1 MTGRSVRALLYAAL
15 VLLYAFHQDL
25 WLWDDP
31 RIVLGLPVGL
41 TYHVLYCLV
50 AALLLALVVRF
61 AWPAAVES
69 SAEWEADR

>member
-15 VLLYAFHQDL
+15 FLLFVLHQDS

-41 TYHVLYCLV
+41 SYHVVYCLV
-50 AALLLALVVRF
+50 ASLLLGLTVRF
-61 AWPAAVES
+61 AWPEG
-69 SAEWEADR
+69 DR